1 MDIQKEA
8 KKFCY
13 KELRQ
18 LKRWGGDASL
28 ALTRCYGA
36 VMFALTIAP
45 DDCEYEGLG
54 WWWDN
59 EMRPCFEELR

>member
-8 KKFCY
+8 KEFCY
-13 KELRQ
+13 KELKQ
-18 LKRWGGDASL
+18 LKAWGGDASL

-45 DDCEYEGLG
+45 DDCEHGGLG

-59 EMRPCFEELR
+59 EMHPLFEELR